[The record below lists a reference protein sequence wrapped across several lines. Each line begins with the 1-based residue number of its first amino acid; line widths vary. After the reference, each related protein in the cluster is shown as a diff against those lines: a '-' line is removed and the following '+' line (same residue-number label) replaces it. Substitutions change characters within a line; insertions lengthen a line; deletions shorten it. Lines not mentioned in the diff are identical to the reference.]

1 MKAIGVLMLAM
12 GGLLLASLP
21 LSQAATPGF
30 GNLYYKGSIVRT
42 VVPPAAFPNEGRD
55 NFYAFPNGG
64 AAGQLGVASVAPGA
78 TDYHGGH
85 WKFFAVTF
93 NRGVTPS
100 LLTSEDA
107 VLAAL
112 TRGDVTVTRVP
123 ANDFL
128 CPIQP

>member
-12 GGLLLASLP
+12 GGFLLASMP

-30 GNLYYKGSIVRT
+30 GNLYYKGGIVRT

-55 NFYAFPNGG
+55 NFYAFPHGG

-78 TDYHGGH
+78 PDYHGGH

-93 NRGVTPS
+93 HQGMTPY

-107 VLAAL
+107 VLSAL
-112 TRGDVTVTRVP
+112 NGGDVAVSRVS
-123 ANDFL
+123 AHDFL